1 MLVFALWWIKAVT
14 MEGHVCNQSQLF
26 DDDVFQSALRGKHTK
41 KNITYLNLANL
52 LNIYYLTR
60 APVKNSSSPSRF
72 HKKNMSGLPQ
82 CTCTFG
88 LGPYFSSPVEF
99 YGSWHPLGCTLSHR
113 FSALTCW
120 SVDRQKNI
128 FLNVTACVKNENHLR
143 CLIAYLSNLPG
154 TM

>member
-1 MLVFALWWIKAVT
+1 MHPWYVQEHFLPTFWWGCI
-14 MEGHVCNQSQLF
+14 SI
-26 DDDVFQSALRGKHTK
+26 SALRHT
-41 KNITYLNLANL
+41 
-52 LNIYYLTR
+52 
-60 APVKNSSSPSRF
+60 
-72 HKKNMSGLPQ
+72 HKKNHYLPESCKLIEYLLLYKSTSQKQLLALQVPQKKMRGLPQ

-113 FSALTCW
+113 FSALACW
-120 SVDRQKNI
+120 GVDRQKNI